1 MQLEL
6 FFAADFGILLYPR
19 LAMWNALETELMLRQ
34 DMVFVDLETTGLD
47 PGRDRVIEVGIIR
60 ISDGEIIESFNSLV
74 NPQCEI
80 PPTVKKIT
88 GIKKHDLLKAPVFNE
103 VIGEVQRMTRNAIF
117 VAHNADFDYT
127 FLENEFSRLERTFA
141 LPRLCTVKLS
151 RELYPDF
158 ISHNLDSISRRFEIA
173 IDNRHRAMD
182 DALATW
188 QFMKIT
194 EKRLGINLLKQAV
207 VKLMQEAKP
216 KRVKSN
222 TIAQLSLI

>member
-1 MQLEL
+1 
-6 FFAADFGILLYPR
+6 
-19 LAMWNALETELMLRQ
+19 MWNSLENELLLRQ

-47 PGRDRVIEVGIIR
+47 PHNDRVIEVGIVR
-60 ISDGEIIESFNSLV
+60 ISDGQVQESFNSLV

-80 PPTVKKIT
+80 PPSVKQIT
-88 GIKKHDLLKAPVFNE
+88 GIKKHELMKAPVFSE
-103 VIGEVQRMTRNAIF
+103 LVPTIQSLTRNAIF
-117 VAHNADFDYT
+117 VAHNADFDYS
-127 FLENEFSRLERTFA
+127 FMENEFSRLEHTFV

-188 QFMKIT
+188 QFVQIT
-194 EKRLGINLLKQAV
+194 EKRLGISQLKQAV

-216 KRVKSN
+216 KRVKSS
-222 TIAQLSLI
+222 TVAQLSLI